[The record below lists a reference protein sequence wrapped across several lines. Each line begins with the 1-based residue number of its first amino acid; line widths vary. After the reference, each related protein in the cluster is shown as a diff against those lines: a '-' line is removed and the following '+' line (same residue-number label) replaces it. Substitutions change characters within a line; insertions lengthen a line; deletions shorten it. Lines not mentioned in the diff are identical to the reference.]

1 MLVDIIRMI
10 LGTSKGGTVRQKKAE
25 VGGQILGGD
34 CRGGC
39 MHKKGHEN
47 ETATT
52 IWLRM
57 QDILY

>member
-25 VGGQILGGD
+25 VGGRILGGD

-52 IWLRM
+52 IW
-57 QDILY
+57 